1 MYYNSFEDLVN
12 RLELETKNL
21 RRYGDMS
28 IKYKTVDLKKRMQSA
43 FKGGGEAAIEKQ
55 VAMGKMTARE
65 RIVSL
70 LDPNSFHEYDLFVEH
85 AAKDFDMD
93 KKFLPGDGVITGT
106 GTISGFP
113 VCIYAQDFTVAG
125 GSLGLMH
132 ARKITKIM
140 DHALKLKVPII
151 GINDS
156 GGARIQEGVNSLAGY
171 GEIFYR
177 NTKASGVIPQ
187 ISVILG
193 PCAGGA
199 VYSPAL
205 TDFVFVVDKISKMF
219 ITGPEVIKSVLGEEI
234 SMEDLGGAK
243 VHSEI
248 SGNAHFFSESEYECF
263 QQIKT
268 LFTYIP
274 WNNSKKADP
283 FPKKAPRSKVYDIEK
298 IIPTDPRQ
306 PYDVR
311 NIIKAVSDDSDFF
324 EIQGSFAANIVIGF
338 GRINGQTVGFVAN
351 QPLVLAGVLDVDSSD
366 KAARFIRFCDS
377 FNIPLVTFVD
387 LPGYLPGIDQEYAG
401 VIRHGAKVLYSYS
414 EATVPKT
421 TVILRKA
428 YGGGYIA
435 MCSRHLRADFVF
447 AWPTAEI
454 AVMGPEGAANI
465 IFKHAIANSDNPEEM
480 RKRKIKEYR
489 RKFANPYVAAAHGYI
504 DAVIEPAETRKVVV
518 HALEISSQKSERGPK
533 KKHGIPPF

>member
-1 MYYNSFEDLVN
+1 MSLK
-12 RLELETKNL
+12 RKILELQ
-21 RRYGDMS
+21 
-28 IKYKTVDLKKRMQSA
+28 KKREKVLQ
-43 FKGGGEAAIEKQ
+43 GGGEKAIEKQ

-65 RIVSL
+65 RIITL
-70 LDPNSFHEYDLFVEH
+70 LDENSFHEYDLFVEH
-85 AAKDFDMD
+85 EARDFDMD
-93 KKFLPGDGVITGT
+93 KKILHGDGVIIGT
-106 GTISGFP
+106 GTIYGAP
-113 VCIYAQDFTVAG
+113 ICIYAQDFTVAG

-140 DHALKLKVPII
+140 DHAMKMRVPII

-177 NTKASGVIPQ
+177 NTTASGVIPQ

-219 ITGPEVIKSVLGEEI
+219 ITGPEVIKTVLGEEI

-248 SGNAHFFSESEYECF
+248 TGNAHFYSESEIECF
-263 QQIKT
+263 DQIKKLIT
-268 LFTYIP
+268 FIP
-274 WNNSKKADP
+274 WNNKQKARSFDVKEP
-283 FPKKAPRSKVYDIEK
+283 LVDKYKIDDIVPGNPKE
-298 IIPTDPRQ
+298 

-311 NIIKAVSDDSDFF
+311 DVIRGITDGSDFF
-324 EIQGSFAANIVIGF
+324 EIQEMWARNIVIGF
-338 GRINGQTVGFVAN
+338 GRVHGDTIGFVCN

-366 KAARFIRFCDS
+366 KAARFIRYCDA
-377 FNIPLVTFVD
+377 FQIPIVTLVD
-387 LPGYLPGIDQEYAG
+387 LPGYLPGVDQEHAG
-401 VIRHGAKVLYSYS
+401 VIRHGAKILYAYS
-414 EATVPKT
+414 EATVPKI

-435 MCSRHLRADFVF
+435 MNSRHLNADFVF
-447 AWPTAEI
+447 AWPGAEI

-465 IFKHAIANSDNPEEM
+465 IFRKEIMGAKDPDKM
-480 RKRKIKEYR
+480 RKQKVKEYKE
-489 RKFANPYVAAAHGYI
+489 KFANPYVAAAKGYV
-504 DAVIEPAETRKVVV
+504 DSVIEPEETRKLLL
-518 HALEISSQKSERGPK
+518 HAIEVSKNKVDRKPI